1 MLKCQSIG
9 MKCPSYN
16 HEGIFKADD
25 ETLKSFFPDLSACA
39 TCMSKTPP
47 KRMDLED
54 DLFQVGALTLI
65 DKGPQFNPAHESGA
79 SFRSFIR
86 VRICGALMDAKKR
99 EIKLSHREVPT
110 AYVPVN
116 QMSENQMSETHT
128 ASVLQ
133 YPDPQA
139 DFEDRLAAD
148 LSFREVLPHLL
159 KLLTPGERKVFS
171 YLREDWQH
179 HEIAETLNL
188 SKGRVSQ
195 VVKQIHVKMITAGK
209 RLDLNV

>member
-9 MKCPSYN
+9 VKCPPYN
-16 HEGIFKADD
+16 HEGIFEAND

-39 TCMSKTPP
+39 VCMSQTSP
-47 KRMDLED
+47 KRLDLED

-99 EIKLSHREVPT
+99 EVKLSCREVPT

-116 QMSENQMSETHT
+116 QRSETHT

-133 YPDPQA
+133 FPDPQA

-148 LSFREVLPHLL
+148 LSFTEVLPQLL
-159 KLLTPGERKVFS
+159 KRLTPGERKVFS
-171 YLREDWQH
+171 YLCQDWQH
-179 HEIAETLNL
+179 HEIAQTLNL

-195 VVKQIHVKMITAGK
+195 LVKQIRVKMTTAGK
-209 RLDLNV
+209 RLDLNF